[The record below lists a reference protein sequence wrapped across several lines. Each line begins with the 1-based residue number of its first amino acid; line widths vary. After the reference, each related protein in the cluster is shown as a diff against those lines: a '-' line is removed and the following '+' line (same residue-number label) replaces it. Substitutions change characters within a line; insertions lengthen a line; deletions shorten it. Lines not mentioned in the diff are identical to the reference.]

1 MYFFTHKNVT
11 KLAAVWAGNLRS
23 EIWKKIILDSDPGV
37 KKHRIPDPQHS
48 YICKHT
54 IIKVLNETLR
64 ILEKKLYVK
73 LVQWSSLFNVIHIG
87 FLQGLIRM

>member
-11 KLAAVWAGNLRS
+11 KLAEVWES
-23 EIWKKIILDSDPGV
+23 EIRDLEKLILDSDPGV

-54 IIKVLNETLR
+54 IIQVFNETLR
-64 ILEKKLYVK
+64 ILEKKLYIK
-73 LVQWSSLFNVIHIG
+73 PVQWCSLFNIIH
-87 FLQGLIRM
+87 FMLLQGLIRM